1 MFREKTSWLDRIG
14 DTQEEVNERLVELWE
29 ANKDKTRGTISIEIL
44 LAIAKYDKTPA
55 SILEE
60 ILDGQYPEKILTLA
74 IRNSNTPMEAARAF
88 LHSSKCGYRS
98 TEYLLAFSTIPIED
112 FIEIANSDLPVASTL
127 RSTLLSG
134 LHTDRIEEMQK
145 FLGMPENV
153 NLPIPWMRRILGWEE
168 DE

>member
-14 DTQEEVNERLVELWE
+14 DTQEEVDERLIELWE
-29 ANKDKTRGTISIEIL
+29 ANKDKSRGTIGIEIL
-44 LAIAKYDKTPA
+44 TAIAKYEKTPA
-55 SILEE
+55 FILEE
-60 ILDGQYPEKILTLA
+60 ILTGQYPEKMMTLA
-74 IRNSNTPMEAARAF
+74 IRNPNTSMETARTF

-98 TEYLLAFSTIPIED
+98 VEYLLAFSSIPIED
-112 FIEIANSDLPVASTL
+112 FIDIANSDLPVASTL

-134 LHTDRIEEMQK
+134 LHTDRIEEMQR

-153 NLPIPWMRRILGWEE
+153 NLPILWMRRILGWEE